1 MKPPAPSPLEIHM
14 FPCLWDNYGFLIHSP
29 DTGETAC
36 IDTPEVDKIIMAL
49 EEKNWKL
56 THIWNTHHHPDHAGG
71 NLELKKLFGV
81 KIIGNEADKA
91 RIPGLDIG
99 VNDGDTFEIGG
110 HDVHVIDTPGHT
122 IGHNIYH
129 IPSAKAAFVGD
140 TIFALGCG
148 RLFEGT
154 AAQMFESLS
163 AIAAMPDDTSLYC
176 AHEYTLSN
184 GKFAL
189 SVEPDNQALIDY
201 MAAATAKRDQ
211 NIPTVP
217 TTVLDEKRANPF
229 VRAKTAAELGIIRS
243 AKDNF

>member
-1 MKPPAPSPLEIHM
+1 MLAPLEIHM

-29 DTGETAC
+29 ETGETAC
-36 IDTPEVDKIIMAL
+36 IDTPEVDKIILAL
-49 EEKNWKL
+49 EEKSWNL

-71 NLELKKLFGV
+71 NLKLKEIYGA
-81 KIIGNEADKA
+81 KIIGCEADRK
-91 RIPGLDIG
+91 RIPGIDIG
-99 VNDGDTFEIGG
+99 ISDGDRFNFAG
-110 HDVHVIDTPGHT
+110 HEVQIMETPGHT
-122 IGHNIYH
+122 IGHIIYYV
-129 IPSAKAAFVGD
+129 PSAKSAFVGD

-154 AAQMFESLS
+154 PVQMYHSLS
-163 AIAAMPDDTSLYC
+163 RIAGLPDDTALYC

-189 SVEPDNQALIDY
+189 TVEPNNQALIDY
-201 MAAATAKRDQ
+201 VKDATSKREE

-217 TTVLDEKRANPF
+217 TTVLAEKSANPF
-229 VRAKTAAELGIIRS
+229 VRAGSAKRLGEIRK

>member
-1 MKPPAPSPLEIHM
+1 MPTPLEIYM

-36 IDTPEVDKIIMAL
+36 IDTPEVDKIILAL
-49 EEKNWKL
+49 EEKGWAL

-71 NLELKKLFGV
+71 NLKLKEIFGV
-81 KIIGNEADKA
+81 EIRGCEADKK

-99 VNDGDTFEIGG
+99 HTGGDTFEFGG
-110 HDVHVIDTPGHT
+110 HDVHVMETDGHT
-122 IGHNIYH
+122 IGHIIYH
-129 IPSAKAAFVGD
+129 IPTAKAAFVGD

-154 AAQMFESLS
+154 PAQMYDSLAQIS
-163 AIAAMPDDTSLYC
+163 ALPDDTALYC

-189 SVEPDNQALIDY
+189 TVEPDNQDLIDY
-201 MAAATAKRDQ
+201 MAKATAKREND
-211 NIPTVP
+211 IPTVP
-217 TTVLDEKRANPF
+217 TTVLAEKLANPF
-229 VRAKTAAELGIIRS
+229 VRAKSAAKLGEIRS

>member
-1 MKPPAPSPLEIHM
+1 MSAPLEIHM
-14 FPCLWDNYGFLIHSP
+14 FPCLWDNYGFLVHNP
-29 DTGETAC
+29 ETQETAC
-36 IDTPEVDKIIMAL
+36 IDTPEVDKIVLAL
-49 EEKNWKL
+49 EEKGWSL

-71 NLELKKLFGV
+71 NLELKEIYGA
-81 KIIGNEADKA
+81 KIAGARKDAD
-91 RIPGLDIG
+91 RIPGIDIRL
-99 VNDGDTFEIGG
+99 VEGDIFDFGG
-110 HDVHVIDTPGHT
+110 HKVQVFETDGHT
-122 IGHNIYH
+122 IGHIIYY

-154 AAQMFESLS
+154 AEQMFDSMRKIEAL
-163 AIAAMPDDTSLYC
+163 PDDTALYC

-189 SVEPDNQALIDY
+189 SIDDNNQALKDY
-201 MAAATAKRDQ
+201 MSDAQDKRDK

-217 TTVLDEKRANPF
+217 TSVAAEKLANPF
-229 VRAKTAAELGIIRS
+229 LRAKTPKELGTIRK